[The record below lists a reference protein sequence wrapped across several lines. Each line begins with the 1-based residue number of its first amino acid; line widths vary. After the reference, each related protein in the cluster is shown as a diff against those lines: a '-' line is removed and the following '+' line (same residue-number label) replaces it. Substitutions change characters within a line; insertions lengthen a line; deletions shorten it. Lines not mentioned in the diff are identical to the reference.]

1 MIRIQSKLP
10 IRSASMH
17 RQQGLSLFTILV
29 MLLLTML
36 LVLGALRLSLFN
48 EGVIGN
54 QADAQRAYASAEA
67 LLRNAEADI
76 RANGLNCS
84 VSLASCRFPR
94 DMDDFMAMAL
104 VRRGACSNNTN
115 EKGVCFPETPDDRI
129 FQADYIMAKPAGQTA
144 DPVMNLNTAA
154 SYTAFAS
161 AATTG
166 DADLSLTAAKG
177 QYWVEVFVYNVATSA
192 RFDSSI
198 YPVPDPVYP
207 FIFRITARAEG
218 LRPGTVSTLR
228 TFYVPYPRKPI

>member
-76 RANGLNCS
+76 RANGLN
-84 VSLASCRFPR
+84 
-94 DMDDFMAMAL
+94 
-104 VRRGACSNNTN
+104 
-115 EKGVCFPETPDDRI
+115 
-129 FQADYIMAKPAGQTA
+129 
-144 DPVMNLNTAA
+144 
-154 SYTAFAS
+154 
-161 AATTG
+161 
-166 DADLSLTAAKG
+166 
-177 QYWVEVFVYNVATSA
+177 
-192 RFDSSI
+192 
-198 YPVPDPVYP
+198 
-207 FIFRITARAEG
+207 
-218 LRPGTVSTLR
+218 
-228 TFYVPYPRKPI
+228 